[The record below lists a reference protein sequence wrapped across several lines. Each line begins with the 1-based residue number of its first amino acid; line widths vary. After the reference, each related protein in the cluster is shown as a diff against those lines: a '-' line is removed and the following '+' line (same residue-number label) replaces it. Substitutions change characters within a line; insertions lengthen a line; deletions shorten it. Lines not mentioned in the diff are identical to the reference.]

1 MLIETVLSRIDY
13 IVTVILFCIGLYAL
27 IIKPNLIKKLIGM
40 NVIETSVYL
49 FFIASADVRLGPAS
63 WQWAGPS
70 EIADA
75 AQAARVAAGQV
86 ALVNPIPSALIL
98 TAIVVSISVTAISLA
113 LSIKIY
119 EHYGTLDTRKI
130 MRLKG

>member
-1 MLIETVLSRIDY
+1 MWIEMILSRIDY
-13 IVTVILFCIGLYAL
+13 IVTIILFCIGLYAL
-27 IIKPNLIKKLIGM
+27 IVKPNLIKKIIGM

-70 EIADA
+70 EIGH
-75 AQAARVAAGQV
+75 AQAVAQGA
-86 ALVNPIPSALIL
+86 AAHPAFVNPIPSALIL
-98 TAIVVSISVTAISLA
+98 TAIVVSVSVTAISLA